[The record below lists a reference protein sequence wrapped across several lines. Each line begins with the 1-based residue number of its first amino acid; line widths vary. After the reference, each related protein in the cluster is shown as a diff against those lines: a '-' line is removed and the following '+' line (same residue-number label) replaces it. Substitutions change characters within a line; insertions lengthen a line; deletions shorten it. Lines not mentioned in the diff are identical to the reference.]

1 MAYILI
7 CLIVYMSQ
15 LLNVFSKILMDFPL
29 TVSFAHVHKPMV
41 PICLMPVPAR
51 ASGLNR
57 FG

>member
-1 MAYILI
+1 MLI
-7 CLIVYMSQ
+7 CLFVYMSQ

-51 ASGLNR
+51 ARGLNR